1 MKIIW
6 SGKDLNEAVPAVLEN
21 KGAEGMFALLRK
33 GVDDFYAVIVD
44 KETWRREIKGYTML
58 AIFYTN
64 LPENIL
70 EKQVKM
76 MAILA
81 KPRKE

>member
-33 GVDDFYAVIVD
+33 GIDDFYAVIVD
-44 KETWRREIKGYTML
+44 KENWRSEIKGYTML
-58 AIFYTN
+58 AVFHTN
-64 LPENIL
+64 LPDNVL
-70 EKQVKM
+70 EKQIRM

-81 KPRKE
+81 TPRKE